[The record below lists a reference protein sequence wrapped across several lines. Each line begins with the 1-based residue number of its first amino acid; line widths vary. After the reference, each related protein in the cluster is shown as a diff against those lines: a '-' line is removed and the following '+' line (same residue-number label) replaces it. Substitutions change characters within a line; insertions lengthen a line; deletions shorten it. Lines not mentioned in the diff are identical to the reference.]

1 MWVEKVF
8 LSTPRVLFS
17 MREFHFVQLTLF
29 SSIKLHIG
37 VKCKL
42 EWEKLMIRLWHL
54 QMLEKEFS
62 IKVFRK
68 VLIKVLQIECCFM
81 EISHN
86 SITEKMR
93 EAHQRSHNTE
103 WNSFTLIQRLIMN
116 WQKENEIFISVSR
129 PQPIR
134 FRSLLIPLSIFSSNS
149 SWDNEIKFSCTLSLE
164 RDTMKLSHV
173 SFFSWVY

>member
-1 MWVEKVF
+1 
-8 LSTPRVLFS
+8 
-17 MREFHFVQLTLF
+17 
-29 SSIKLHIG
+29 
-37 VKCKL
+37 
-42 EWEKLMIRLWHL
+42 
-54 QMLEKEFS
+54 
-62 IKVFRK
+62 
-68 VLIKVLQIECCFM
+68 M

-93 EAHQRSHNTE
+93 EAHHRSHNTE

-149 SWDNEIKFSCTLSLE
+149 SWDNEIKFSCTLSRE
-164 RDTMKLSHV
+164 RDTMELSHV